1 MSILHYYLGRPAHVW
16 IAMSRR
22 SPASPDRPRPSRY
35 PLAISGEGFE
45 DLVDS
50 LGADERPG
58 SISACPAQPAF
69 VPELGRFSAQ
79 GGPPARESGEPASQ
93 LLSPRRTVDDTAASP
108 GLAGRSSAGMPRA
121 SFMAA
126 S

>member
-69 VPELGRFSAQ
+69 VPELGRSVRKVAHQ
-79 GGPPARESGEPASQ
+79 RESRASQ
-93 LLSPRRTVDDTAASP
+93 RVSC
-108 GLAGRSSAGMPRA
+108 
-121 SFMAA
+121 
-126 S
+126 